1 VLEEFLWE
9 NECLEESNEGG
20 GDNLWFAI
28 DEAVGATQGL
38 RDRNLPRSAAA
49 TTSSQPHRT
58 YVRTRKLARNEATE
72 DIGEEDESDHQDDVC
87 PAPAS
92 DHQEDE
98 AMDEEG
104 SESGVRTVAAD
115 GDVFQLHEDLLL

>member
-20 GDNLWFAI
+20 GDNLWFAM

-49 TTSSQPHRT
+49 ATSSQPHRT

-72 DIGEEDESDHQDDVC
+72 DIGEEDESDHQDDAC

-104 SESGVRTVAAD
+104 SESGGRTVAAD